1 MRAPGWRD
9 WSRLLLRPFAALFFG
24 TWLAGLLF
32 AAVQLAAWND
42 ELVRTLLQIRAD
54 SVFRMR
60 MAEGREP
67 IPREWYRTK
76 ALALLAA
83 SEKMQDDTTWALF
96 VPGSWAAFDNLRQRV
111 ELRIERAFS
120 DIAVETIR
128 RELYFRAS
136 QLTGVPQD
144 SQTADLLA
152 SGDCAPPPVAA
163 NSGPPAKLGAGPQDL
178 PEYVA
183 VESHLDSI
191 EELDQAVQAML
202 ALRSAGSADA
212 ENLRL
217 LVRYTLGVELPGRLS
232 RSVAFFRTSL
242 KPEDVGL
249 AASGVPRLQQAAR
262 CSVAKAMAALDT
274 RLFERNDLLA
284 TEAFLAQRAPRLF
297 APGAR
302 PGPFAET
309 IEGYREVIAALNQQE
324 ALLANPDY
332 AWLHQAGGKPDPAHD
347 RLLARISRV
356 GLLGP
361 ETVELVRRQ
370 SGAATQRFSR
380 QFSTVFGAGNEPA
393 FVLRKDRSRLELSP
407 QRLALRDAL
416 VGLLQEPFMTA
427 PGDHALP
434 TAAPAPLSWDTR
446 RLQQALALADAR
458 RRFAADGL
466 RKFPP
471 AVRQAI
477 ARFVDGQLAQLVQDK
492 TVEAMNPATAAASS
506 GSSDLSAYRAQREQ
520 LARVYA
526 LLADLG
532 ARGTAEKLRALVSH
546 DLVERLALA
555 EKAMWA
561 SSMYSDRTQHFGWWQ
576 GEGSPIFQAFG
587 VGDRLMLRYALSQQ
601 LRRLEEFGRE
611 AGAYLAYVD
620 PSISSS
626 ATVLR
631 WEGIVAEL
639 RRYRAGAPDSSLLAL
654 ERYLLTL
661 GPELN
666 RTNCVERL
674 AGAAPAGV
682 RADEFGQRYIHIH
695 NALLSRCTELRSPAQ
710 PPTPPRAATPFG

>member
-1 MRAPGWRD
+1 MSEPGWRD
-9 WSRLLLRPFAALFFG
+9 WFRLLLRPVAALALG
-24 TWLAGLLF
+24 TWMAGLLV
-32 AAVQLAAWND
+32 AAVELAAWND

-54 SVFRMR
+54 SVFRTR
-60 MAEGREP
+60 MAQGREP
-67 IPREWYRTK
+67 IPREWYRSK

-83 SEKMQDDTTWALF
+83 SEKMQDDTTWVLF

-111 ELRIERAFS
+111 ELRIEHAFS

-144 SQTADLLA
+144 SQTAELLA
-152 SGDCAPPPVAA
+152 SEDCAPPPLAA
-163 NSGPPAKLGAGPQDL
+163 DPGRPAKPGAGPQEL
-178 PEYVA
+178 PEYIA
-183 VESHLDSI
+183 VENHLAAI
-191 EELDQAVQAML
+191 EELDQAVRAML
-202 ALRSAGSADA
+202 ALRSPASEDA

-217 LVRYTLGVELPGRLS
+217 LVRYTLGVELSGRLS

-242 KPEDVGL
+242 KPEDVGY
-249 AASGVPRLQQAAR
+249 AAAGVPRLQQAAR
-262 CSVAKAMAALDT
+262 CSVVKAMTALDT

-309 IEGYREVIAALNQQE
+309 VALYREVIAALNEQE
-324 ALLANPDY
+324 ALLAHPDY
-332 AWLHQAGGKPDPAHD
+332 AWLHRAGAGLDPAHD

-361 ETVELVRRQ
+361 DTVEQVRRQ

-380 QFSTVFGAGNEPA
+380 QFSSVFGAGNEPA
-393 FVLRKDRSRLELSP
+393 FVWRKDRSRLELSP
-407 QRLALRDAL
+407 QRLALRDGL
-416 VGLLQEPFMTA
+416 VALLQEPFMTA
-427 PGDHALP
+427 PRSHTVPA
-434 TAAPAPLSWDTR
+434 TAPAPLSWDTR
-446 RLQQALALADAR
+446 QLEQALALADTR

-471 AVRQAI
+471 AVRQSI
-477 ARFVDGQLAQLVQDK
+477 ARFVDGHLAQLVQDRV
-492 TVEAMNPATAAASS
+492 VEAMSPASATAAL
-506 GSSDLSAYRAQREQ
+506 GPSDLPAYRAQRQQ
-520 LARVYA
+520 LAGVYA

-532 ARGTAEKLRALVSH
+532 GRGAAENLRALVSH
-546 DLVERLALA
+546 DLVERLALI
-555 EKAMWA
+555 EKAMW
-561 SSMYSDRTQHFGWWQ
+561 SSTIYSDRTQHFGWWQ
-576 GEGSPIFQAFG
+576 GEGSPILQAFG

-601 LRRLEEFGRE
+601 LRRLDEFGRE

-620 PSISSS
+620 PSIASSP
-626 ATVLR
+626 TVLR

-639 RRYRAGAPDSSLLAL
+639 KRYRAGAPDSSLLAL
-654 ERYLLTL
+654 ERYLLAF
-661 GPELN
+661 GPDLS
-666 RTNCVERL
+666 RANCVERL
-674 AGAAPAGV
+674 AAAAPTGV

-695 NALLSRCTELRSPAQ
+695 NALVSRCAELRSPAQ
-710 PPTPPRAATPFG
+710 APQPARAAIPFG